1 MILPCNPATKPIVIL
16 AYARI
21 YAKNN
26 VPLLKMD
33 TGIRRHD
40 GVLLYA
46 FPHGS
51 GGNKAKINH
60 REHRV
65 HRGKEENFYCF

>member
-1 MILPCNPATKPIVIL
+1 MILPCNPAFRTLNAGYRLATKPIVIL

-26 VPLLKMD
+26 VPLLEVD

-40 GVLLYA
+40 GIFL
-46 FPHGS
+46 
-51 GGNKAKINH
+51 
-60 REHRV
+60 
-65 HRGKEENFYCF
+65 